1 MMASRKRPTTR
12 SNVGFFLTN
21 KKTVD
26 SEMEGKKTKDNDGD
40 EEATAKSQKLNSSRY
55 RKKFNAQWLN
65 DYSCNLCNELARKRL
80 LRRLS

>member
-26 SEMEGKKTKDNDGD
+26 SETEGKKKDNDGD

-55 RKKFNAQWLN
+55 RRKFNAQWLN